1 MSPALQSWLDGLPAF
16 PGLLGAYAV
25 EHEQTPTI
33 RSYAEECGVNGIASL
48 HRQVRDVVDV
58 LDTGE
63 LPARKLRWIFEHAVV
78 YFERRHDGAGM
89 CLITTHDPWIGEGE
103 IITQVIDAFRKAL

>member
-1 MSPALQSWLDGLPAF
+1 MSPALQSWLDGIPAF

-25 EHEQTPTI
+25 EKEETPSI
-33 RSYAEECGVNGIASL
+33 RSCSEECSANGIASL

-58 LDTGE
+58 LDTGD
-63 LPARKLRWIFEHAVV
+63 LPARKLRWIFERAVV
-78 YFERRHDGAGM
+78 YFERRQDGTGM

-103 IITQVIDAFRKAL
+103 TITQVIDAFRQAL